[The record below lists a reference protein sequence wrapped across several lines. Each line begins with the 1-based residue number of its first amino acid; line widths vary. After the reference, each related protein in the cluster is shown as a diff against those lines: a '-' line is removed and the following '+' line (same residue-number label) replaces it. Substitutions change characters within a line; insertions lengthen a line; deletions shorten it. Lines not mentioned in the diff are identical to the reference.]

1 MLPIDH
7 EKQNA
12 KLQEIM
18 SHLKSDEEENKD

>member
-7 EKQNA
+7 EKQKA